1 VFTPTQSRAATMV
14 TVTVHPAGKVTIA
27 RGLPFTVELPDKDA
41 NDLTIAD
48 VKAGLSKRFPQ
59 ASPMIVFC
67 T

>member
-1 VFTPTQSRAATMV
+1 MV